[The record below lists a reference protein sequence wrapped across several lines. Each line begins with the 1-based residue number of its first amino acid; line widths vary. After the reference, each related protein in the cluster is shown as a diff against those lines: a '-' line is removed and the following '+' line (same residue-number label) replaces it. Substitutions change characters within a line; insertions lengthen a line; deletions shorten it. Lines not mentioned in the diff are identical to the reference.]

1 MKISTNLMFQRA
13 LDQMGESQNKLSK
26 LQAELSSGK
35 SVAEQN
41 SKGFEICL
49 SRKPDAEELN
59 RLVALFEQIKEEY
72 SQDQNLAKQMATD
85 PIGPVPSGMN
95 TTDLA
100 ALTVTSNVLLN
111 LDEILMKR

>member
-1 MKISTNLMFQRA
+1 MVAS
-13 LDQMGESQNKLSK
+13 E
-26 LQAELSSGK
+26 K
-35 SVAEQN
+35 SVAEQI

-49 SRKPDAEELN
+49 SRKPDADELN
-59 RLVALFEQIKEEY
+59 RLVELFDQLKTKY
-72 SQDQNLAKQMATD
+72 SQNEDLAKQMATD